1 MSYRARLLGHV
12 SEMVRFTW
20 GREPEVVAEVRA
32 PAAPVSPDAE
42 TQAAEQQRVA
52 EIERQ
57 AFTTGYSQGE
67 KAGLEAG
74 ATRAEAML
82 RRVSETL
89 ESLASLRVDIIR
101 QTEHQMLQLALA
113 IAKRILRR
121 EVALDPDLMVA
132 MARVALDRLGDSPTA
147 KIRLHPDDYAVI
159 VERSEPPLASEHV
172 SVVAD
177 AAVSRGSCL
186 IESDFGFVE
195 AGVEAQ
201 FEAIAIALFD
211 EAAPVGVTRD
221 DVVAPPLADSVNL
234 EAMAS

>member
-1 MSYRARLLGHV
+1 MSSRARRLA
-12 SEMVRFTW
+12 R
-20 GREPEVVAEVRA
+20 VAEVARFAWGRA
-32 PAAPVSPDAE
+32 SDAPRSAEPLPSDAE
-42 TQAAEQQRVA
+42 TRPAQQPRVA

-74 ATRAEAML
+74 AKRAEAML

-89 ESLASLRVDIIR
+89 ESLAALRTDIIR

-121 EVALDPDLMVA
+121 EVALDPDLTVA
-132 MARVALDRLGDSPTA
+132 MARVALDRLGDTPTA
-147 KIRLHPDDYAVI
+147 KIRLHPEDYALT
-159 VERSEPPLASEHV
+159 VERSDRPLASKHV

-177 AAVSRGSCL
+177 DSVSRGSCL

-201 FEAIAIALFD
+201 FEEIAKALVD
-211 EAAPVGVTRD
+211 EAEPVGVTQD
-221 DVVAPPLADSVNL
+221 DVVARTLADGV
-234 EAMAS
+234 EPVAKGERA

>member
-1 MSYRARLLGHV
+1 MSSRARRVARV
-12 SEMVRFTW
+12 SDVVRFVW
-20 GREPEVVAEVRA
+20 GGDPSPVQAPP
-32 PAAPVSPDAE
+32 PAAPLPPDAE

-52 EIERQ
+52 EIERH

-67 KAGLEAG
+67 TAGLDAG
-74 ATRAEAML
+74 AKRSEAML

-89 ESLASLRVDIIR
+89 ESLAALRTDLIR

-121 EVALDPDLMVA
+121 EVALDTDLTVA
-132 MARVALDRLGDSPTA
+132 MARVALDRLGDVPSA
-147 KIRLHPDDYAVI
+147 KIRLHPEDYAVA
-159 VERSEPPLASEHV
+159 VERSTPPLASEHV

-177 AAVSRGSCL
+177 GSLSRGSCL

-201 FEAIAIALFD
+201 FEAISKALVEGVD
-211 EAAPVGVTRD
+211 TVGAMQELAAPMPTD
-221 DVVAPPLADSVNL
+221 PTTHA
-234 EAMAS
+234 